1 MVHQFGIHGLA
12 QMPSAPAS
20 LPVHQQISE
29 FLVRE
34 IAAGRLVEG
43 ERLPP
48 ERDFAAQL
56 GTSVRTLRKALAD
69 LSGKGMLERVQG
81 SGNYVRR
88 NGEVESVYS
97 MFRLE
102 LPEGGGL
109 PTADVLDI
117 ARMGKPAD
125 LPDFGASDEATRVR
139 RLRYLNQTVIAVE
152 EIWLDGASGAI
163 EPGKLADSLYL
174 YYKTHLGF
182 WIARAE
188 DRVTMAA
195 VPDWAPA
202 AFGVRPG
209 APTGYIER
217 LSWAQ
222 RPAPVEFS
230 RTWFDTAR
238 AVYLQ
243 RLI

>member
-1 MVHQFGIHGLA
+1 
-12 QMPSAPAS
+12 MPNAPAA
-20 LPVHQQISE
+20 LPLHQQISE
-29 FLVRE
+29 LLIRE

-48 ERDFAAQL
+48 ERDYAARL

-69 LSGKGMLERVQG
+69 LSEKGMLERVQG

-88 NGEVESVYS
+88 NARAESVYS

-109 PTADVLDI
+109 PRAEALDI
-117 ARMGKPAD
+117 ARMDKPDD
-125 LPDFGASDEATRVR
+125 LPDFGAAADATRIR
-139 RLRYLNQTVIAVE
+139 RLRRLNQTAIAVE
-152 EIWLDGASGAI
+152 EIWLDGAAGTIDPARL
-163 EPGKLADSLYL
+163 GDSLYL
-174 YYKTHLGF
+174 YYKSHLGF
-182 WIARAE
+182 WITRAE
-188 DRVTMAA
+188 DRVTMDA
-195 VPDWAPA
+195 VPSWAPE
-202 AFGVRPG
+202 AFEIRPG

-222 RPAPVEFS
+222 GPVPVEFS
-230 RTWFDTAR
+230 RTWFDTTR
-238 AVYLQ
+238 AHYVQ